1 MVNHLGSAIKTV
13 SLVVAVVAAIIAA
26 PAQAHHSR
34 AMFDLDTELELRGT
48 VISLEWTNPHS
59 WLHVMIEDEEGGAV
73 HWAFEMVAIG
83 GLARVGMRPNTV
95 LPGDVITLRTHP
107 LKDGG
112 TGGELLSITLPD
124 GMEMPVSRSKV
135 SNQQ

>member
-1 MVNHLGSAIKTV
+1 MKII
-13 SLVVAVVAAIIAA
+13 SLVVAGVAGALAVL

-34 AMFDLDTELELRGT
+34 AMFDLDTELELKGT
-48 VISLEWTNPHS
+48 VISFDWTNPHS
-59 WLHVMIEDEEGGAV
+59 WLHVMIEGEDGEAV

-95 LPGDVITLRTHP
+95 QPGDVISLRTHP

-124 GMEMPVSRSKV
+124 GIEMPVSRSEV